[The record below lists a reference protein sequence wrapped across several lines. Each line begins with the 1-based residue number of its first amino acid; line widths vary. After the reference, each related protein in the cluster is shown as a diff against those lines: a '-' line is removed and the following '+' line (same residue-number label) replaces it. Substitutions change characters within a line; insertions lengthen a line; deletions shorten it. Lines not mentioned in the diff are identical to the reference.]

1 MALGALSLL
10 VGALLDFSAFLW
22 RTNPGFRFAR
32 RAKSAFDGA
41 HRMKTA
47 TIATSRFETL
57 VSDLSELVKA
67 RLSFLVLLTTLVGFL
82 MGWQGPMNYL
92 LLAATL
98 TGTAL
103 CACGAA
109 ALNQWWERDFD
120 ARMKRTQQRPLPAKR
135 MHPSDALLFGLLFSL
150 SGLAVLFIFT
160 NIRAALLALIT
171 ITIYLFVYTP
181 MKRISSLNTL
191 VGAIPGA
198 LPPLI
203 GWVAAVGHYTL
214 EGGLLFAILWFWQM
228 PHFLAIAWMYREDYA
243 RSRFCHALQLRS
255 RRIRYCTPGAALL
268 RMPSHSQLDA
278 GPIFLRLCLVFLW
291 RAGLGHCLLRDGAP
305 LSDPAQSRF
314 GSNTLPGVD
323 PLSSFAPRVTCGRTP
338 MNEEQAQFLAHAIS
352 LALCRRPLCNGG
364 RFDAVARSGD
374 CTVTEDEERALRV
387 IRFLL
392 TRRP

>member
-1 MALGALSLL
+1 
-10 VGALLDFSAFLW
+10 
-22 RTNPGFRFAR
+22 
-32 RAKSAFDGA
+32 
-41 HRMKTA
+41 MKTA

-160 NIRAALLALIT
+160 NIRAAFLAFIT

-243 RSRFCHALQLRS
+243 
-255 RRIRYCTPGAALL
+255 GAGFVMLSNYDPEGFVTARQALL
-268 RMPSHSQLDA
+268 YSGLPPHSQLDA
-278 GPIFLRLCLVFLW
+278 GPIFLRLRLVFLW
-291 RAGLGHCLLRDGAP
+291 CAGLGHCLLRDGTP
-305 LSDPAQSRF
+305 LSDPAQPRF
-314 GSNTLPGVD
+314 GPNTLLGVD
-323 PLSSFAPRVTCGRTP
+323 PLSSFAPRVTCRRTP
-338 MNEEQAQFLAHAIS
+338 MNEEQAQFLAHAFS

-374 CTVTEDEERALRV
+374 CTVTEDEERAL
-387 IRFLL
+387 L
-392 TRRP
+392 